1 MNNVCEPYVRRR
13 AIRHME
19 KGRVV
24 IFAAGTG
31 NPFFTTDTAAALRAA
46 EMMCDA
52 MLKATQVDGVY
63 SADPKKVPNAIRYDS
78 LSYHQVLAENLQV
91 MDAAAISLS
100 PRKPHPDPGVFPGR
114 QGRLRQGSAR
124 RRPGNHYRRKITQK
138 PGLRVVS
145 GLGRVGSETWP
156 KHISKDDMDRRMK
169 GAVATLKSE
178 LSGLRTGRAS
188 AALLDPVKVEAYG
201 NMVPVNQVGS
211 IATPEARMITV
222 QVWDKGLAKAVDKA
236 IRDAGLGLN
245 PQMDGQLL
253 RIPLPELN
261 QERRKELS
269 KLAAK
274 YAEAARVAV
283 RNVRRDGMDLLKR
296 LEKDHKIGQDDH
308 HTKGDEL
315 QKLTDANIKDIDAAL
330 HAKEQ
335 EIMQV

>member
-1 MNNVCEPYVRRR
+1 M
-13 AIRHME
+13 
-19 KGRVV
+19 
-24 IFAAGTG
+24 
-31 NPFFTTDTAAALRAA
+31 A
-46 EMMCDA
+46 EA
-52 MLKATQVDGVY
+52 Y
-63 SADPKKVPNAIRYDS
+63 
-78 LSYHQVLAENLQV
+78 
-91 MDAAAISLS
+91 
-100 PRKPHPDPGVFPGR
+100 
-114 QGRLRQGSAR
+114 
-124 RRPGNHYRRKITQK
+124 
-138 PGLRVVS
+138 
-145 GLGRVGSETWP
+145 
-156 KHISKDDMDRRMK
+156 SKDDTDRRMK

-178 LSGLRTGRAS
+178 LAGLRTGRAS

-269 KLAAK
+269 KLGAK

-283 RNVRRDGMDLLKR
+283 RNVRRDGMEVLKKM
-296 LEKDHKIGQDDH
+296 EKDGKIGQDEH
-308 HTKGDEL
+308 HTKGEEL

>member
-1 MNNVCEPYVRRR
+1 M
-13 AIRHME
+13 A
-19 KGRVV
+19 
-24 IFAAGTG
+24 
-31 NPFFTTDTAAALRAA
+31 DT
-46 EMMCDA
+46 
-52 MLKATQVDGVY
+52 Y
-63 SADPKKVPNAIRYDS
+63 
-78 LSYHQVLAENLQV
+78 
-91 MDAAAISLS
+91 
-100 PRKPHPDPGVFPGR
+100 
-114 QGRLRQGSAR
+114 
-124 RRPGNHYRRKITQK
+124 
-138 PGLRVVS
+138 
-145 GLGRVGSETWP
+145 
-156 KHISKDDMDRRMK
+156 SKDEINRRMT

-178 LSGLRTGRAS
+178 MGGLRTGRAS

-201 NMVPVNQVGS
+201 NTVPIAQVGTIS
-211 IATPEARMITV
+211 TPEARMITV

-283 RNVRRDGMDLLKR
+283 RNVRRDGMEVLKK
-296 LEKDHKIGQDDH
+296 LEKDHKIGQDEH

-315 QKLTDANIKDIDAAL
+315 QKLTDSHIKDIDAAL

>member
-1 MNNVCEPYVRRR
+1 M
-13 AIRHME
+13 
-19 KGRVV
+19 
-24 IFAAGTG
+24 
-31 NPFFTTDTAAALRAA
+31 A
-46 EMMCDA
+46 EA
-52 MLKATQVDGVY
+52 Y
-63 SADPKKVPNAIRYDS
+63 
-78 LSYHQVLAENLQV
+78 
-91 MDAAAISLS
+91 
-100 PRKPHPDPGVFPGR
+100 
-114 QGRLRQGSAR
+114 
-124 RRPGNHYRRKITQK
+124 
-138 PGLRVVS
+138 
-145 GLGRVGSETWP
+145 
-156 KHISKDDMDRRMK
+156 SKDELDRRMN

-178 LSGLRTGRAS
+178 LGGLRTGRAS

-201 NMVPVNQVGS
+201 NIVPINQVGS

-274 YAEAARVAV
+274 YAEAARVSV

-296 LEKDHKIGQDDH
+296 LEKDGKIGQDDH

-315 QKLTDANIKDIDAAL
+315 QKLTDAHVKDIDTAL
-330 HAKEQ
+330 HTKEQ